1 MKKQV
6 NPKIEKET
14 YNFMSQTFKS
24 ADAGLTHA
32 IESFPF
38 LYNKAL
44 SEIKGLF
51 TRGELYLIID
61 VFNGLTLTSQNAGE
75 HLLEECS
82 KEIDIDKLDIKWR
95 VDKDGLEQKINA
107 LTSFQ
112 TACVE
117 IWANVY
123 WHGGGANS
131 TNDKTDRDLENHIEL
146 LL

>member
-1 MKKQV
+1 VKKQV

-24 ADAGLTHA
+24 SDAGLTHV

-61 VFNGLTLTSQNAGE
+61 VFTGLTLTPKNAGE
-75 HLLEECS
+75 HLLEECF
-82 KEIDIDKLDIKWR
+82 KEIYIDKLDIKWR
-95 VDKDGLEQKINA
+95 VDKDGLEQKIKA

-112 TACVE
+112 SACVE
-117 IWANVY
+117 IWASVY
-123 WHGGGANS
+123 WYGGGARS
-131 TNDKTDRDLENHIEL
+131 ANDKTDRDLENHIEL